1 MQRHPFAPAAESPL
15 LPDDFAFSQSSL
27 QAYADCP
34 RRFWLTYVERL
45 PWPAVEASPVQDHEL
60 LMRQG
65 GQYHRLVQRAELG
78 LDPDELAQELPAPLD
93 GWFDAYRAYRPTD
106 LAGARVEVECSLS
119 IHLEIE
125 QRANAA
131 PAPVRLSAK
140 YDLIA
145 ATQDGRFII
154 MDWKTGHRRA
164 DPVHLQRRLQ
174 SVVYPFVLVEA
185 APYLGWGPIAP
196 EQVEM
201 RYWFTAA
208 PTQPAVFPYGSF
220 QHAANRQRIA
230 DLVAAILAGHTR
242 DDFPLAPDSEAT
254 RRRLCR
260 FCTYRSRCNRG
271 IEAGD
276 LSDLDDAGDIED
288 LIPEGTARSLDF
300 GMDEI
305 AELNF

>member
-1 MQRHPFAPAAESPL
+1 MQRQPFALPAGSP

-27 QAYADCP
+27 QAYTDCP

-45 PWPAVEASPVQDHEL
+45 PWPAAEASPVQDHER
-60 LMRQG
+60 LMRLG
-65 GQYHRLVQRAELG
+65 DQYHRLVQRAELG
-78 LDPDELAQELPAPLD
+78 LDLDELAQELPAPLD
-93 GWFDAYRAYRPTD
+93 GWFDAYRAYRPAD
-106 LAGARVEVECSLS
+106 LAGARVEVECNLS

-125 QRANAA
+125 QTAHAT
-131 PAPVRLSAK
+131 PVRLAAK

-154 MDWKTGHRRA
+154 VDWKTGHRRA

-230 DLVAAILAGHTR
+230 GLVAAILAGHSR

-276 LSDLDDAGDIED
+276 LNDLSDLDNTGDVED
-288 LIPEGTARSLDF
+288 LIPETAARSLDF

-305 AELNF
+305 AELSF